1 MNFLTL
7 AKLSELIQNIT
18 FDSIW
23 MFINYIQIFL
33 CGIIGLSLSLLS
45 FSGTWLIFISA
56 VIFKIFDQ
64 QGKISFLM
72 LVIYLLICIVTEFI
86 EPFAIKHGVAKSG
99 GSKKSQFIAIVSG
112 FIGAL
117 LGEILIPIP
126 FLGNLIGMFLFT
138 FFAIYC
144 IEYRRFNC
152 RHSSIKIAWAGV
164 VSKVFMLLFKFLITT
179 IMFIYLVASIF

>member
-7 AKLSELIQNIT
+7 AKLSELIQNMT

-33 CGIIGLSLSLLS
+33 CGIVGLSLSLLS
-45 FSGTWLIFISA
+45 FSGTWLIFASA
-56 VIFKIFDQ
+56 AIFKIFDQ
-64 QGKISFLM
+64 QNKISFTL
-72 LVIYLLICIVTEFI
+72 LFIYLAICLITEVV
-86 EPFAIKHGVAKSG
+86 EPFAAKYGITRSG
-99 GSKKSQFIAIVSG
+99 GSKKSEIISILSG

-117 LGEILIPIP
+117 IGEVLIPIP
-126 FLGNLIGMFLFT
+126 FLGNILGMFLFM

-144 IEYRRFNC
+144 IEYRRLNC

-164 VSKVFMLLFKFLITT
+164 VSKVFMLMFKFLITT
-179 IMFIYLVASIF
+179 AMFIYLVSTVF